1 MTSGERGQQSKAR
14 HAFWSGG
21 RSRFVRPWASSPSLR
36 RSSRSWRSI
45 RLGRGAGIALS
56 LAPALGLIAIL
67 FGTSVVY
74 GVSQSLGY
82 LPFLQ
87 QETVSLQSYRAV
99 LLDTR
104 YATQFWRGL
113 VFSLY
118 VSSASTVLAAACALL
133 LIMVWGERLRPASSG
148 ARRLTTALNVHL
160 AFPHLVWAVGL
171 SLLLAQSGV
180 LARVATLLGLIDAPA
195 DFPVVIRDRWGI
207 GIILHYV
214 TKETPFLLL
223 VMLGSLHS
231 QPPAYHVVAENLGAT
246 RWQRLRY
253 ITLPMVLPSLLAGSL
268 LVFAFV
274 FGAYEVPAVL
284 GVRFPEMLS
293 VVALDFFLNPDLHSR
308 AEGMAISVIMAVVVL
323 VVAGLARRLAR
334 REAGR

>member
-1 MTSGERGQQSKAR
+1 MTLGEGRQQRKTR

-21 RSRFVRPWASSPSLR
+21 RSRFVRPWASSPSPL
-36 RSSRSWRSI
+36 RSSRSWRSA
-45 RLGRGAGIALS
+45 RLGPGAGIALS

-104 YATQFWRGL
+104 YATQFWHGL

-133 LIMVWGERLRPASSG
+133 VMLLWGERLRTASSG
-148 ARRLTTALNVHL
+148 TRRLTTAINVHL
-160 AFPHLVWAVGL
+160 SFPHLVWAVGL

-180 LARVATLLGLIDAPA
+180 LARVATLLGLMDAPA
-195 DFPVVIRDRWGI
+195 DFPIVIRDRWGI

-223 VMLGSLHS
+223 VMLGSLQS
-231 QPPAYHVVAENLGAT
+231 QPTAYQVVAENLGAT

-293 VVALDFFLNPDLHSR
+293 VVALDFFLDPDLHSR

>member
-21 RSRFVRPWASSPSLR
+21 RSRFVRPWASSPSPL
-36 RSSRSWRSI
+36 RSSRSWRSA
-45 RLGRGAGIALS
+45 RLGPGAGIALS

-113 VFSLY
+113 LFSLY
-118 VSSASTVLAAACALL
+118 VSTVSTILAAACALIV
-133 LIMVWGERLRPASSG
+133 IMAWSERLRAASSYT
-148 ARRLTTALNVHL
+148 RRLMTVLNVHL
-160 AFPHLVWAVGL
+160 SFPHLVWAVGL

-180 LARVATLLGLIDAPA
+180 LARIATLLGWIDAPA
-195 DFPVVIRDRWGI
+195 DFPIVIRDRWGI

-223 VMLGSLHS
+223 VMLGSLQS
-231 QPPAYHVVAENLGAT
+231 QPTAYQVVAENLGAT

-293 VVALDFFLNPDLHSR
+293 VVALDFFLDPDLHSR

>member
-1 MTSGERGQQSKAR
+1 MTSGEGGQQRKTR

-21 RSRFVRPWASSPSLR
+21 RSRFGRPWASSPA
-36 RSSRSWRSI
+36 RSSHGWRSG
-45 RLGRGAGIALS
+45 RPGRGTGIALS
-56 LAPALGLIAIL
+56 LAPALGLIAML

-87 QETVSLQSYRAV
+87 QETLSLQSYRAV
-99 LLDTR
+99 LFDSR

-118 VSSASTVLAAACALL
+118 VSSASTVLAAVCALL
-133 LIMVWGERLRPASSG
+133 VMLLWGERLRAASSG

-160 AFPHLVWAVGL
+160 SFPHLVWAVGL

-180 LARVATLLGLIDAPA
+180 LARIATLLGLIDAPA
-195 DFPVVIRDRWGI
+195 GFPIVIRDRWGI
-207 GIILHYV
+207 GIVLHYV

-223 VMLGSLHS
+223 VMLGSLQS
-231 QPPAYHVVAENLGAT
+231 QSAAYQVVAENLGAT
-246 RWQRLRY
+246 RWQRLRF

-284 GVRFPEMLS
+284 GVRYPEMLS
-293 VVALDFFLNPDLHSR
+293 VVALDFFLNPDLRSR
-308 AEGMAISVIMAVVVL
+308 AEGMAISIIMAVVVL

-334 REAGR
+334 QEAGR